1 MSFIDDFSSI
11 KADLA
16 RIESDKKPKAVE
28 VTEGKATDW
37 ADVYGYTDVQ
47 KAYGWPYD
55 AAAQLTPFQQY
66 VHTLNRLYGKSQT
79 KT

>member
-1 MSFIDDFSSI
+1 MKSIVDDFASI

-16 RIESDKKPKAVE
+16 RIESDKKPKAE

-55 AAAQLTPFQQY
+55 AAQFDHEFVAFWCGLIEA
-66 VHTLNRLYGKSQT
+66 NSKI
-79 KT
+79 